1 MQNLAP
7 SFLYFKDKNFM
18 KLLVLEDD
26 SATSDYIQ
34 KGFQESGAIV
44 DVASNGPDG
53 LFLATT
59 ENYDI
64 IILDRMLPKMDGLT
78 VLCALRAANIYT
90 PVIILSA
97 LSHVDE
103 RIKGLKIGADDY
115 LTKPFSFQELF
126 VRATIQV
133 DKQKQLVD
141 PENRP
146 KTILT
151 IGDLSMDL
159 VGYKVMRSNKEI
171 KLQPKEFQLLRY
183 LIEHKE
189 QVISRTMLFEAVWDY
204 HFDPKTNVIDVHI
217 AKLRK
222 KLEEEDQSQLI
233 FTVRGAGYVVR
244 TP

>member
-1 MQNLAP
+1 
-7 SFLYFKDKNFM
+7 M
-18 KLLVLEDD
+18 KLLVIEDD
-26 SATSDYIQ
+26 STTRDYIQ
-34 KGFQESGAIV
+34 KGFQESGSIV
-44 DVASNGPDG
+44 DAADNGPDG

-59 ENYDI
+59 EHYDI
-64 IILDRMLPKMDGLT
+64 IILDRMLPKMDGLA
-78 VLCALRAANIYT
+78 VLSALRAANIQT
-90 PVIILSA
+90 PIIILSA

-103 RIKGLKIGADDY
+103 RIKGLKVGADDY

-133 DKQKQLVD
+133 DRQKQLAD
-141 PENRP
+141 PNNGP
-146 KTILT
+146 TTLLT
-151 IGDLSMDL
+151 VADLSMDL
-159 VGYKVMRSNKEI
+159 VGHKVTRGANEI

-183 LIEHKE
+183 LLEHKE